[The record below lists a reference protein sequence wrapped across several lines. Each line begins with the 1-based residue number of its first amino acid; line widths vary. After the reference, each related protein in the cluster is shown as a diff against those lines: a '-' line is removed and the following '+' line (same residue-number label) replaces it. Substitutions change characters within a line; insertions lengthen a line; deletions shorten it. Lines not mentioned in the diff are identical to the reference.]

1 MSVNSVAS
9 PGTCQESQ
17 HLGGEAEE
25 SQVHGHRGPQS
36 GRLSQNKTLNTPLDF
51 SLFDLLSGFHFLKA

>member
-9 PGTCQESQ
+9 PGTCHKSQ

-25 SQVHGHRGPQS
+25 SEVQGHHGPQS
-36 GRLSQNKTLNTPLDF
+36 RRLSQNKTLNSSTRF
-51 SLFDLLSGFHFLKA
+51 FFV